1 MSYQRKAFLAVWIVL
16 AWLWLSFPSSG
27 GDACVDIK
35 AKLPKLPTIYES
47 KNPDVV
53 KALDFIDKMQNPP
66 SCSNLSYVIVD
77 PVWFVAGLASQ
88 VRYRIGRS

>member
-1 MSYQRKAFLAVWIVL
+1 MSYRRNAFHAVLIVL
-16 AWLWLSFPSSG
+16 ALLWLSFPSSG
-27 GDACVDIK
+27 GDDCVDIK

-66 SCSNLSYVIVD
+66 SCSNLNYVMISRLIHGS
-77 PVWFVAGLASQ
+77 GLASQ
-88 VRYRIGRS
+88 VLV